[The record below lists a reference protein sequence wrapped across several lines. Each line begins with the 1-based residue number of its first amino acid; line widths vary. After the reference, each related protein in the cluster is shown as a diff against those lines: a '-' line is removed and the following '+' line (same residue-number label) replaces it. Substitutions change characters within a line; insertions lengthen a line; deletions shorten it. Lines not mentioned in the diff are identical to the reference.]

1 MAKVISLS
9 ERDVIKLRLDAN
21 HKIRGGD
28 NQKFLEEEYRYL
40 NNRQN
45 ILKKQIRDVQLLSD
59 NNIKKLFDEIKNS
72 KSDKIKELLL
82 ADENSVSYS
91 VLNFLPKPPTDKKT
105 GLPLLK
111 KREDEL
117 KYINNLTN
125 QELHKHY
132 QDQINNLK
140 LELEYIKKIIKVIK
154 ESSDNISYGVLP
166 TPNILPNVSKG
177 RRKDI
182 SLSDLYRQNQNDLND
197 LLIILKAVAPDIY
210 ERLLKENKNIA
221 DYISENSQEIITYI
235 DGAKLTILED
245 RAFCALRY
253 LAVET
258 FDKGLVISPSAKIT
272 CKPSDIYNLSGLRY
286 NNGYDTTQRLA
297 IKDVITKP
305 DGNLRKSIHIEYKQK
320 HKDGNAILST
330 NFIKHVHWNDEKEQ
344 VIFEI
349 DSVFFVNVPN
359 ESLKPHWNDD
369 IEGRNRYMTK
379 GFNNGF
385 QNENAYR
392 LHRHLASSLRGEE
405 LEFNVITL
413 LEQSGLITYL
423 NRGNK
428 TLVLSKLQKYLEIMY
443 EQKTLLKNKPIMISS
458 KSDKYGKYKLTR
470 ITCSEEK
477 KNGKSHKRQFGKNNW
492 PNKSNKGK

>member
-21 HKIRGGD
+21 HKIRGG
-28 NQKFLEEEYRYL
+28 NNKKFLEEEYRYL
-40 NNRQN
+40 NDRQN
-45 ILKKQIRDVQLLSD
+45 ILEKQIRDVKLLSD
-59 NNIKKLFDEIKNS
+59 NNIKKPFYGIKNS
-72 KSDKIKELLL
+72 ESDKIKELLL

-91 VLNFLPKPPTDKKT
+91 ALNFLPKPPTDKKT
-105 GLPLLK
+105 GLRLLK
-111 KREDEL
+111 EREDEL

-140 LELEYIKKIIKVIK
+140 LELKYIKKIIKVIK

-182 SLSDLYRQNQNDLND
+182 SLSDLYKRQNDLDD

-210 ERLLKENKNIA
+210 ERLLKANKNVA

-253 LAVET
+253 LAVEA
-258 FDKGLVISPSAKIT
+258 FEKGSVISPSVKIT
-272 CKPSDIYNLSGLRY
+272 CKQSDIYKLSGLSY
-286 NNGYDTTQRLA
+286 NNGYDTKQRRA

-305 DGNLRKSIHIEYKQK
+305 DGNLRKSIYIEYKQK

-330 NFIKHVHWNDEKEQ
+330 NFIKYVSWNDEKEQ

-359 ESLKPHWNDD
+359 EPLKSHWNDD
-369 IEGRNRYMTK
+369 IEGRNRYMTE

-428 TLVLSKLQKYLEIMY
+428 TLVLSKLQEYLDIMY
-443 EQKTLLKNKPIMISS
+443 EQKTLLKNKPIRISS